1 MTHTR
6 INIPT
11 VLLSLADEHAYR
23 LFQRVAAGQIHHD
36 ELRTGSS
43 ELTKK
48 QYYSRLSRLINSGL
62 IARRDGVYSLTAFG
76 KVVLNSMTQVER
88 AVNDVW
94 KFKALVSIEGSE
106 GFPSEE
112 QQKIAE
118 LLLGKGVMA
127 VPYEDEKVSRSVKG

>member
-1 MTHTR
+1 MTHSHT
-6 INIPT
+6 NIPS

-36 ELRTGSS
+36 ELREGAS

-48 QYYSRLSRLINSGL
+48 QYYSRLSRLISAGL

-76 KVVLNSMTQVER
+76 KVVLNSMKQVEG

-94 KFKALVSIEGSE
+94 KFKALDSIESSE

-118 LLLGKGVMA
+118 LLLGKGILA
-127 VPYEDEKVSRSVKG
+127 VPYEDEKVARSTAS